1 MNQNDNVTYL
11 VGDRIVATRPF
22 APYDELL
29 CEFLNELSAE
39 LRSYEESLIY
49 PDVMAF
55 AFWCRK
61 ANIAKL
67 KKNFKNRE
75 LRLGL
80 GVVFHIAPSN
90 VPVNFAFSFVFGL
103 LSGNANIVRVPS
115 KPFPQ
120 IDIICAAI
128 DRLVASDKYRE
139 IKAMNSFVRY
149 EQNDEITGTFSAN
162 CNARIIWGGD
172 VTIRNIR
179 KIASVQERCVDI
191 AFSDR
196 YSLCVI
202 DAPTVIKLDE
212 TELIS
217 LSERFYNDT
226 YLMDQNA
233 CSSPHLIVWQGAEKE
248 VAKER
253 FWTAVYHTVVEKYQ
267 LAAVSAVDKYTMLCQ
282 NAIELNNISSFK
294 KHSNY
299 VYRIAIDRVFDN
311 TDSLRGKFGY
321 FFEYDTDNINSIA
334 NIINTKYQTLTYFGA
349 DKTEL
354 RDFVVNN
361 RLSGIDRIV
370 PIGKALDMD
379 VIWDGYDIVRSLS
392 RIIDVK

>member
-1 MNQNDNVTYL
+1 MNQYDSVTFL
-11 VGDRIVATRPF
+11 VGDRNVATRPF
-22 APYDELL
+22 SPYDELL
-29 CEFLNELSAE
+29 CEFLNDLSAE

-49 PDVMAF
+49 PDIMAF

-67 KKNFKNRE
+67 KKNFINRE

-115 KPFPQ
+115 QPFPQ

-128 DRLVASDKYRE
+128 GRLVASDKYRE

-149 EQNDEITGTFSAN
+149 EKNDEVTGAFSAN

-172 VTIRNIR
+172 LTIKNIR
-179 KIASVQERCVDI
+179 KLAVQERCVDI

-202 DAPTVIKLDE
+202 DAPSVIKLDE
-212 TELIS
+212 TDLIR

-233 CSSPHLIVWQGAEKE
+233 CSSPHLIVWQGEKKE
-248 VAKER
+248 KAKER
-253 FWTAVYHTVVEKYQ
+253 FWAAVYHTAGEKYQ
-267 LAAVSAVDKYTMLCQ
+267 LAAVSTVDKYTMLCQ
-282 NAIELNNISSFK
+282 NAIELKNIDSFK
-294 KHSNY
+294 KHGNY
-299 VYRIAIDRVFDN
+299 VYRIGLNRVPDEI
-311 TDSLRGKFGY
+311 DSLRGKFGY
-321 FFEYDTDNINSIA
+321 FFEYDADDINSIA
-334 NIINTKYQTLTYFGA
+334 HIINTKYQTLTYYGVN
-349 DKTEL
+349 KSEL
-354 RDFVVNN
+354 LNFVIKN

-370 PIGKALDMD
+370 PVGNALDMD

-392 RIIDVK
+392 RIIEVK

>member
-1 MNQNDNVTYL
+1 MNQYDNVTFL
-11 VGDRIVATRPF
+11 VGDRTVTTRPF
-22 APYDELL
+22 SPYDELL
-29 CEFLNELSAE
+29 CEFLNDLSAE

-49 PDVMAF
+49 PDIMAF

-67 KKNFKNRE
+67 KKNFINRE

-115 KPFPQ
+115 QPFPQ

-128 DRLVASDKYRE
+128 GRLVASDKYKE

-149 EQNDEITGTFSAN
+149 EQNDEVTGAFSAN

-172 VTIRNIR
+172 LTIRNIR
-179 KIASVQERCVDI
+179 KLAVQERCIDI

-202 DAPTVIKLDE
+202 DAPSVIKLDE
-212 TELIS
+212 TDLIR

-233 CSSPHLIVWQGAEKE
+233 CSSPHLIVWQGEKKE
-248 VAKER
+248 KAKER
-253 FWTAVYHTVVEKYQ
+253 FWTAVYHTAGEKYQ
-267 LAAVSAVDKYTMLCQ
+267 LAAVSTVDKYTMLCQ
-282 NAIELNNISSFK
+282 NAIELKNIDSFK
-294 KHSNY
+294 KHGNY
-299 VYRIAIDRVFDN
+299 VYRIGLDRVPDEI
-311 TDSLRGKFGY
+311 DSLRGKFGY
-321 FFEYDTDNINSIA
+321 FFEYDADDINSIA
-334 NIINTKYQTLTYFGA
+334 HIINTKYQTLTYYGVN
-349 DKTEL
+349 KSEL
-354 RDFVVNN
+354 VNFVIIN

-370 PIGKALDMD
+370 PVGNALDMD

-392 RIIDVK
+392 RIIEVK